1 MNSKMKIFILCLS
14 ITTNIFFYFNN
25 AFSKV
30 VTNKIYI
37 GSVISL
43 TGEYSSQ
50 SLFFKKKYDD
60 AVKNINKQGG
70 VNVGGKLYQ
79 FEIIYYDDESNSSRA
94 NHLIIRLIHNDG
106 VQFIIAPH
114 KFKLFDSVK
123 DIIKK
128 NQISVTRPKKA
139 IINYNN
145 AFETVNTFSGKEISN
160 FLFENK

>member
-1 MNSKMKIFILCLS
+1 MNFKMKIFILYLS
-14 ITTNIFFYFNN
+14 ISLNIFFYFNN

-37 GSVISL
+37 GSIISL
-43 TGEYSSQ
+43 TGEHSSQ
-50 SLFFKKKYDD
+50 SLILKKKYDD
-60 AVKNINKQGG
+60 VVKKINKEGG

-79 FEIIYYDDESNSSRA
+79 FEIIYYDDESNSSRT
-94 NHLIIRLIHNDG
+94 NHLIIRLIQNDG

-128 NQISVTRPKKA
+128 NQISVAKPTKA
-139 IINYNN
+139 IINYKN

-160 FLFENK
+160 ILFENK

>member
-1 MNSKMKIFILCLS
+1 MKIFILYLS
-14 ITTNIFFYFNN
+14 ISLNIFFYFNN

-37 GSVISL
+37 GSIISL
-43 TGEYSSQ
+43 TGEHSSQ
-50 SLFFKKKYDD
+50 SLILKKKYDD
-60 AVKNINKQGG
+60 VVKKINKEGG

-79 FEIIYYDDESNSSRA
+79 FEIIYYDDESNSSRT
-94 NHLIIRLIHNDG
+94 NHLIIRLIQNDG

-128 NQISVTRPKKA
+128 NQISVAKPTKA
-139 IINYNN
+139 IINYKN

-160 FLFENK
+160 ILFENK